1 MRERAQRIL
10 IGVALALIVAAVN
23 DRLDNEF
30 TRLGIPVAS
39 TILNDLIVGAVAGAC
54 AYAWASILAERSTRM
69 AWAETHREEGVLRER
84 ARLAHE
90 IHDTL
95 AQGFA
100 AIIVN
105 LESAGGFLAKSPE
118 ARALCDRALRIGRE
132 GLAEARSIA
141 RGLRPMTHE
150 GEGLCRAVAAI
161 AESVTVGSDL
171 RVKTF
176 VDEISGRVPQHLEA
190 EVLQIVR
197 EALTNV
203 VRHAGAREARVLMRA
218 EGNLIQ
224 ICVEDDGCG
233 FTPDAPSAAKG
244 FGLTS
249 MRERAQKLGG
259 VLWIYSLPGQ
269 GTQVAMC
276 IPFVEDAES
285 RGKLFPLALTF
296 ESSAGSATLPIPK
309 VSKR

>member
-10 IGVALALIVAAVN
+10 IGVAIALMIAAVN
-23 DRLDNEF
+23 DRLDAEF
-30 TRLGIPVAS
+30 TRLGIPVTS
-39 TILNDLIVGAVAGAC
+39 TFLNDLIVGAVAGVC
-54 AYAWASILAERSTRM
+54 AYAWASILAERGARR
-69 AWAETHREEGVLRER
+69 AWAEQHREEGVLRER

-105 LESAGGFLAKSPE
+105 LEAAGPSLGKSPE

-132 GLAEARSIA
+132 GLAEARSIV

-150 GEGLCRAVAAI
+150 GESLCRAVAAI
-161 AESVTVGSDL
+161 AESVAGGTGL
-171 RVKTF
+171 RVKSF
-176 VDEISGRVPQHLEA
+176 VEEISGRIPPRVEA
-190 EVLQIVR
+190 ELLQIIR
-197 EALTNV
+197 EALSNV
-203 VRHAGAREARVLMRA
+203 VRHSGAHEARVLMRA

-224 ICVEDDGCG
+224 LCVEDDGCG
-233 FTPDAPSAAKG
+233 FVPDHPSASQG

-249 MRERAQKLGG
+249 MRDRARKLGG

-276 IPFVEDAES
+276 IPFTEDAEA
-285 RGKLFPLALTF
+285 RGKLFPAPLAV
-296 ESSAGSATLPIPK
+296 EASAHGATLPIAK
-309 VSKR
+309 DSKG